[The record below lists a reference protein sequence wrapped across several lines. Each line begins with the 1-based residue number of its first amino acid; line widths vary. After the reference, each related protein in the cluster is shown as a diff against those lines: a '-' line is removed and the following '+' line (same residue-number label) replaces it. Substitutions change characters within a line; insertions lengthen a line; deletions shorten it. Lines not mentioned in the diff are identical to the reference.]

1 MLGPVKP
8 KLVARASGAETSP
21 WKMNKK
27 APKVPPKEVPE
38 ALRPLLS
45 YTLWR
50 IYENVVTWS
59 DTNPTVLLSSD
70 PKTSAMAYKLNII
83 VKQIGQL
90 RQVIADKKIN
100 ETDHSISGNLE
111 RDFGFPV
118 SRTSP
123 LEIEKI
129 HEDLEDLVSEA
140 KADNELDALVVSDKQ
155 LNGGHG
161 ALEQTEDAL
170 VNGGQNGNLAVD
182 QNEQKNV
189 HEVAVEASV
198 NPNYNIL
205 EEFKG
210 VPDKSE
216 STIPEDE
223 LGVDLVT
230 KATEIDAKENLVSG
244 PAAEADPNLVIKLSD
259 KSEGTSNKIDLATHS
274 VRVPLEKHRSLL
286 YTEAAQPDLS
296 SRASTINGSSSTSRG
311 SSRESSSLPT
321 QVTQEP
327 EDSDEE
333 VVVFNPRA
341 RRFSTQHK
349 ISPKPAPNVS
359 KSPRTAVVKIP
370 ATAASTATVTAPAT
384 PPATPPE
391 TSPAIAP
398 AIVPAIVSTAAPVI
412 APAIAP
418 AIAPTTATS
427 PKLASV
433 NEISPKLSSVRI
445 NSYRHAS
452 AKTNAA
458 KSNHGKNLR
467 PQPPAVP
474 AAVIDPDFFGRS
486 SVVNVRPSIQNGN
499 SRNSPRGSPRRGPRI
514 PDPDVDYVL
523 TSGATRE
530 AARGRGKLWIP

>member
-1 MLGPVKP
+1 
-8 KLVARASGAETSP
+8 
-21 WKMNKK
+21 MNKK

-70 PKTSAMAYKLNII
+70 PKTSAMACKLNIT

-90 RQVIADKKIN
+90 QQVIADKKMN
-100 ETDHSISGNLE
+100 ETDHGISGDLE

-118 SRTSP
+118 SRASP
-123 LEIEKI
+123 LKNEKFY
-129 HEDLEDLVSEA
+129 EDSEELVSEV
-140 KADNELDALVVSDKQ
+140 KADSEMDALVVPDKQ
-155 LNGGHG
+155 LNGGRG
-161 ALEQTEDAL
+161 ALGQIEDAL

-182 QNEQKNV
+182 QNEQKDV
-189 HEVAVEASV
+189 HEVTVEAAV
-198 NPNYNIL
+198 NTIHDIL
-205 EEFKG
+205 EEFKR

-216 STIPEDE
+216 STISEDE
-223 LGVDLVT
+223 LGVDLIT
-230 KATEIDAKENLVSG
+230 EATENDIKEILASG
-244 PAAEADPNLVIKLSD
+244 PVAEADANLVIKLSD
-259 KSEGTSNKIDLATHS
+259 NSKDTSNKIDLATHS

-286 YTEAAQPDLS
+286 HTEASQPDLS
-296 SRASTINGSSSTSRG
+296 SRASTINGSSSTSCG

-370 ATAASTATVTAPAT
+370 TTAASTATVTAPAT

-391 TSPAIAP
+391 TSPAIIP
-398 AIVPAIVSTAAPVI
+398 AIFPAIVSTAAP
-412 APAIAP
+412 AIAP
-418 AIAPTTATS
+418 AIVPTTATS

-445 NSYRHAS
+445 NSYKHAS
-452 AKTNAA
+452 AKTSAA
-458 KSNHGKNLR
+458 KSNHGKKFR
-467 PQPPAVP
+467 PQTPAVP

-486 SVVNVRPSIQNGN
+486 SVVNVRPNIQNGN